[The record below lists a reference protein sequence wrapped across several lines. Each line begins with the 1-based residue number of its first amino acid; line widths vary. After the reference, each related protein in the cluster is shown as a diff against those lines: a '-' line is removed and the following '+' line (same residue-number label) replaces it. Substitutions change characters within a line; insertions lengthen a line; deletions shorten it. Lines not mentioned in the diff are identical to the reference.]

1 MKFSNEAEFLAFLNA
16 EIEANR
22 VVLPTLPEVA
32 LKVRDAVNKG
42 EASAVQLAEII
53 GSDAALSAR
62 LIQVANSPLYRGR
75 VEIEKLQMAIPRL
88 GNNTV
93 RTLVTSL
100 VMQQIFNPQS
110 PLLEKYFRKTWEDG
124 INVAAMSRAFASRC
138 SHLDADQAMLG
149 GLIHQIGKLPVL
161 TVAENHSSLLEDK
174 AAFENLLNST
184 HSKIGGT
191 ILKSWE
197 FPESLINVVLNYNDF
212 SRDAGNDAD
221 YVDVVQVAYLEN
233 MAATAPE
240 VDQADWSTIPAFGK
254 LGLAAEIEVLEIEGV
269 AEEVEEAHRLL
280 S

>member
-32 LKVRDAVNKG
+32 LKVRDAVNNG

-110 PLLEKYFRKTWEDG
+110 PLLEQYFRKTWEDG
-124 INVAAMSRAFASRC
+124 INVAAMARAFASRC
-138 SHLDADQAMLG
+138 SHLDADQAMLA

-161 TVAENHSSLLEDK
+161 TVAEDHSSLLEDK
-174 AAFENLLNST
+174 AAFETLLNNT
-184 HSKIGGT
+184 HTKIGGT

-197 FPESLINVVLNYNDF
+197 FPDSLIKVVLNYNDF
-212 SRDAGNDAD
+212 SRDEGSDAD

-233 MAATAPE
+233 MAATASE
-240 VDQADWSTIPAFGK
+240 VDQADWNTIPAFGK